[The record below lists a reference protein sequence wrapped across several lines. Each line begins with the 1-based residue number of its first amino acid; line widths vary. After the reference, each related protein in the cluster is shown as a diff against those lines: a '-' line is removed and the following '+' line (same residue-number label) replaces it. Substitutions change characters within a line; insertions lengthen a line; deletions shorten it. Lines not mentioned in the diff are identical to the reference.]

1 MVVIAAYLVGS
12 VQSVSSWRASASTAM
27 DFLQSSQ
34 EVNTGM
40 LVALV
45 LAMAL
50 YILQTLRPNKRKV
63 FVLDFAVHNPHPR

>member
-1 MVVIAAYLVGS
+1 
-12 VQSVSSWRASASTAM
+12 M

-50 YILQTLRPNKRKV
+50 YILQTLRPSKRKV